1 MIWGVKGKVRKA
13 TENTVVVETSGGVIY
28 KAMISKATR
37 QMIPPEGTETEIY
50 TALFTREDSMDL
62 FGFATEEEKKLF
74 DLLNTVSGVGP
85 KAALS
90 ILSTGPIG
98 EMRAAIAEGKVEALT
113 KSVGIG
119 KKTAE
124 RIVVELRDKVVAE
137 LTDRVPTWDD
147 DVYEALVRLGYP
159 KESAKRAVSALD
171 PNMEGTRERLREAL
185 KLIK

>member
-1 MIWGVKGKVRKA
+1 MIWGLKGKVRKIS
-13 TENTVVVETSGGVIY
+13 ENAVVIETSGGVIY
-28 KAMISKATR
+28 KAAISKITGK
-37 QMIPPEGTETEIY
+37 MIPPEGTETEIY

-62 FGFATEEEKKLF
+62 FGFATEEEKKIF

-90 ILSTGPIG
+90 ILSSGPIG
-98 EMRAAIAEGKVEALT
+98 ELRAAIAEGKVEALT

-124 RIVVELRDKVVAE
+124 RIIVELRDKVVAE
-137 LTDRVPTWDD
+137 IADRAPTWDD
-147 DVYEALVRLGYP
+147 DVYEALIRLGYQ
-159 KESAKRAVSALD
+159 KEAAKRAVVALD
-171 PNMEGTRERLREAL
+171 PAIEGTRERLREAL

>member
-1 MIWGVKGKVRKA
+1 MIWGLKGKVRRL
-13 TENTVVVETSGGVIY
+13 TEASVVVETEGGVLY
-28 KAMISKATR
+28 RAMISKATR
-37 QMIPPEGTETEIY
+37 QSLPPEGEWTEIY

-62 FGFATEEEKKLF
+62 FGFSTEEEKKLF

-90 ILSTGPIG
+90 ILSAAPIG
-98 EMRAAIAEGKVEALT
+98 ELRAAIAEGKAEELT

-124 RIVVELRDKVVAE
+124 RVIVELRDKVVAE
-137 LTDRVPTWDD
+137 LTDRSPTWDD

-159 KESAKRAVSALD
+159 KEAAKKAVLAID
-171 PNMEGTRERLREAL
+171 RGIQGTKERLREAL